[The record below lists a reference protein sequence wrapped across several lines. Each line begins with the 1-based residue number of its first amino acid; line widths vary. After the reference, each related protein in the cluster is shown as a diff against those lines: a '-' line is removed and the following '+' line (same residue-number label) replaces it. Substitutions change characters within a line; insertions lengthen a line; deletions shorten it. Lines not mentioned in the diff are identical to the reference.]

1 MRGFAGDNTNLRI
14 MFEDEARFG
23 RISDPRCCWAPK
35 GTRPA
40 VPLQLVREY
49 TYAYAAV
56 SPLDGVLESLI
67 LPDVDTDSMSLFL
80 SIVSERHPDEAIL
93 MFMDQAGWHKAK
105 ALVVPPNIRLLNL
118 PPYSPELNPPEH
130 LWDEIREKW
139 FPNRVF
145 SSITSVEDT
154 LMEAL
159 ATLEHDSQR
168 VAGLT
173 GFEWIISGIKMAT

>member
-1 MRGFAGDNTNLRI
+1 MKEVAEDTTNLRI

-80 SIVSERHPDEAIL
+80 STVSERHPDEAIL
-93 MFMDQAGWHKAK
+93 MCMDQAGWHKAK

-118 PPYSPELNPPEH
+118 PPYSPELNPVEH
-130 LWDEIREKW
+130 LWEEIREKW
-139 FPNRVF
+139 FPNLVF
-145 SSITSVEDT
+145 KSITGVEDT
-154 LMEAL
+154 LMDAL
-159 ATLEHDSQR
+159 ATLEHDPER
-168 VAGLT
+168 VARLT
-173 GFEWIISGIKMAT
+173 GFEWIISGSKMAT

>member
-1 MRGFAGDNTNLRI
+1 MKGFAGDTTNLRI

-23 RISDPRCCWAPK
+23 RISDPRCCWAPR
-35 GTRPA
+35 GTRPT

-67 LPDVDTDSMSLFL
+67 LPDVDTNSMSLFL
-80 SIVSERHPDEAIL
+80 STVSERHTDEVIL

-105 ALVVPPNIRLLNL
+105 ALVVPSNIRLLSL
-118 PPYSPELNPPEH
+118 PPYSPELNPAEH
-130 LWDEIREKW
+130 LWEEIREKW
-139 FPNRVF
+139 FPNLVF
-145 SSITSVEDT
+145 RSIAAVEDT
-154 LMEAL
+154 LMDAL
-159 ATLEHDSQR
+159 VTLEHEPDR

-173 GFEWIISGIKMAT
+173 GFEWIIGGVKMAT

>member
-1 MRGFAGDNTNLRI
+1 
-14 MFEDEARFG
+14 
-23 RISDPRCCWAPK
+23 
-35 GTRPA
+35 
-40 VPLQLVREY
+40 
-49 TYAYAAV
+49 
-56 SPLDGVLESLI
+56 
-67 LPDVDTDSMSLFL
+67 MSLFL

-159 ATLEHDSQR
+159 ATSERDPQR

-173 GFEWIISGIKMAT
+173 SFEWIISGIKMAT